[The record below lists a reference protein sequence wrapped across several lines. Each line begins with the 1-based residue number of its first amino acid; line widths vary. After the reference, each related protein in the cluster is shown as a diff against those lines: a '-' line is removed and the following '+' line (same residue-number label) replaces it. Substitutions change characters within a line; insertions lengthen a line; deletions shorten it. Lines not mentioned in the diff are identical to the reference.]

1 MIDLRIV
8 KDKNWIKFEETLK
21 NPKKAFDK
29 IGDLV
34 LHEAA
39 VMTLDILIK
48 GLEKSNLVR
57 PPLTE
62 MTQEIKSKKGL
73 KRIKTPLIGKGRK
86 DPKSM
91 LSSMQV
97 KKIKKGYILS
107 PTGYHY
113 AEHGQKPV
121 KNSTLWLIHEYG
133 ALIKVTDKMRGFLA
147 AVYGIYLKKTTE
159 YIKIPARYPVRKA
172 LNRFIRSGK
181 LKEILGKYDITEIL
195 INQKD
200 SKIKGNPW
208 DKKG

>member
-1 MIDLRIV
+1 
-8 KDKNWIKFEETLK
+8 
-21 NPKKAFDK
+21 
-29 IGDLV
+29 
-34 LHEAA
+34 
-39 VMTLDILIK
+39 
-48 GLEKSNLVR
+48 
-57 PPLTE
+57 
-62 MTQEIKSKKGL
+62 
-73 KRIKTPLIGKGRK
+73 
-86 DPKSM
+86 
-91 LSSMQV
+91 MQV

-121 KNSTLWLIHEYG
+121 KNSILWLIHEYG

-159 YIKIPARYPVRKA
+159 YIKMPARYPVRKA